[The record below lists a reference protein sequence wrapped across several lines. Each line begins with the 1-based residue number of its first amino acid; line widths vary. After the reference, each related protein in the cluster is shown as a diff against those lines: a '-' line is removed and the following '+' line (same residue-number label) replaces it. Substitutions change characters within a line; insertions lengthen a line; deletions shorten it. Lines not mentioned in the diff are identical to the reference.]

1 VRIGRDLVDQ
11 IVAHARE
18 DLPNECCGIVS
29 TSDDAAVR
37 VYRATN
43 AVPSPVRFEID
54 PRDLIRI
61 HTDIEKS
68 KHDMGSMYHSHV
80 KSPAYPSQ
88 TDVNFAQNWPG
99 VVWLIVSLAD
109 RDAPDLRGFRIS
121 GPDIQ
126 EVPLTII

>member
-1 VRIGRDLVDQ
+1 MRIARALVDEITQ
-11 IVAHARE
+11 HARE

-29 TSDDAAVR
+29 TRDGDAVR
-37 VYRATN
+37 VHRARN
-43 AVPSPVRFEID
+43 AVPSPLRFEID

-61 HTDIEKS
+61 HTEIEG
-68 KHDMGSMYHSHV
+68 DGLEMGSMYHSHV

-109 RDAPDLRGFRIS
+109 PDQPDLRAYTITGAEIE
-121 GPDIQ
+121 
-126 EVPLTII
+126 EVALTIE

>member
-1 VRIGRDLVDQ
+1 MRIRRQLADE
-11 IVAHARE
+11 IVAHARD

-29 TSDDAAVR
+29 TRDGVAVQ
-37 VYRATN
+37 VYRARN
-43 AVPSPVRFEID
+43 AVPSPLRFEID

-61 HTDIEKS
+61 HTEIENGGLE
-68 KHDMGSMYHSHV
+68 MGSMYHSHV

-109 RDAPDLRGFRIS
+109 RDAPELRGYTID
-121 GPDIQ
+121 GPDIE
-126 EVPLTII
+126 EVPLEVD

>member
-1 VRIGRDLVDQ
+1 VRIGRDLVDE

-18 DLPNECCGIVS
+18 GLPNECCGIVA
-29 TSDDAAVR
+29 TRDGRAVQ

-43 AVPSPVRFEID
+43 AVASPLRFEID

-61 HTDIEKS
+61 HTAIEQAG
-68 KHDMGSMYHSHV
+68 DEMGSMYHSHV

-109 RDAPDLRGFRIS
+109 RDAPEVRGYRIA
-121 GPDIQ
+121 GAEIE
-126 EVPLTII
+126 EVSLLVE

>member
-1 VRIGRDLVDQ
+1 VRIGRDLVDE

-18 DLPNECCGIVS
+18 GLPNECCGIVA
-29 TSDDAAVR
+29 TRDGRAVQ

-43 AVPSPVRFEID
+43 AVASPLRFEID

-61 HTDIEKS
+61 HTAIEQAG
-68 KHDMGSMYHSHV
+68 DEMGSMYHSHV

-109 RDAPDLRGFRIS
+109 RDAPDVRGFRIA
-121 GPDIQ
+121 GTEIE
-126 EVPLTII
+126 EVPLVIE